1 MGLLSKIF
9 GEKVKTPEF
18 TSIDIDATQEGAADA
33 NIGIIPKASR
43 LALSQQ
49 KADQATLLQGLRS
62 AIPDY
67 DEMVSGER
75 SIIADMMAGNLPKSV
90 RDRMVNLRAAQHLG
104 QAGSEFARYGTA
116 RDLGISELDLMTQG
130 LGQARAF
137 KQQQAQVGMA
147 QPMSVGYMFHTPEKR
162 LAHLTSE
169 RNMEFQR
176 NMFDAKM
183 KAAPD
188 PIYSGITK
196 TAMAGLGAWAGA
208 SAFGDTLGKSGGALL
223 GGMMMRGG
231 DGGLS
236 TGLALGG
243 FMGRQS
249 GGGSFSGS
257 GGTGMAPPSFAPR
270 TSTKFTA
277 NVNPYTS

>member
-18 TSIDIDATQEGAADA
+18 TSVDIDATQEGAADA

-75 SIIADMMAGNLPKSV
+75 SIIADMMAGKLPN
-90 RDRMVNLRAAQHLG
+90 RDRIVDLRAAQHLG

-147 QPMSVGYMFHTPEKR
+147 QPMSVGYMFQTPQQR

-196 TAMAGLGAWAGA
+196 TAIAGLGAWAGA
-208 SAFGDTLGKSGGALL
+208 SAFGSTLGGAGGALL

-231 DGGLS
+231 GGGMA

-257 GGTGMAPPSFAPR
+257 GGTGMASEYDSR
-270 TSTKFTA
+270 S
-277 NVNPYTS
+277 

>member
-18 TSIDIDATQEGAADA
+18 TSIDIDEAQEGAADA

-75 SIIADMMAGNLPKSV
+75 SIIADMMAGKLPN
-90 RDRMVNLRAAQHLG
+90 RDRIVDLRAAQHLG

-147 QPMSVGYMFHTPEKR
+147 QPMSVGYMFQTPQQR

-196 TAMAGLGAWAGA
+196 TAMSALGAWAGA
-208 SAFGDTLGKSGGALL
+208 SAFGSTLGGTGGALL

-231 DGGLS
+231 GGGMA

-249 GGGSFSGS
+249 GGKSFSGS

-277 NVNPYTS
+277 NVNPYG